1 MQSGRVFSI
10 YSSGDRTAG
19 AAGGPDALGDLTS
32 NLTVTGGSRGAQ
44 IARYFDTSAV
54 SQAQAGTYGTLGRNV
69 LRGPRFGN
77 TDLSIARAFPLGFR
91 EGLRVL
97 FRSEFF
103 NLFNHPNLGLPA
115 ATIGNSNFGQITST
129 DGAPRILQLSLKV
142 EF

>member
-1 MQSGRVFSI
+1 MLMPKRVKYRKQQRGRMNGKA
-10 YSSGDRTAG
+10 Y
-19 AAGGPDALGDLTS
+19 
-32 NLTVTGGSRGAQ
+32 RG
-44 IARYFDTSAV
+44 SAV
-54 SQAQAGTYGTLGRNV
+54 TFGETNGTDNGTTITATGTYGTLGRNV

>member
-1 MQSGRVFSI
+1 MKKKRRHLIRHQK
-10 YSSGDRTAG
+10 
-19 AAGGPDALGDLTS
+19 LEK
-32 NLTVTGGSRGAQ
+32 
-44 IARYFDTSAV
+44 DT
-54 SQAQAGTYGTLGRNV
+54 
-69 LRGPRFGN
+69 PRFGN

-129 DGAPRILQLSLKV
+129 SNLIGPREVQLGMK
-142 EF
+142 FNF